1 MVSELVSEI
10 RCVYNAIDDMAQEEF
25 NGGMALYYSSNALC
39 PTSQESHLV
48 FQSNGKKTPEGFEQ
62 LLKYT
67 KQALLINDANRILE
81 ENADLEWILEKR
93 FRKMKKWEAINLN
106 NI

>member
-1 MVSELVSEI
+1 MVCELVSEI
-10 RCVYNAIDDMAQEEF
+10 RCVIVAISDMAQEEF
-25 NGGMALYYSSNALC
+25 NGGMDLYYSSIGIC
-39 PTSQESHLV
+39 TSVSEPLHI
-48 FQSNGKKTPEGFEQ
+48 FQSNGNKSPERFEH

-93 FRKMKKWEAINLN
+93 FKKMKKWEVMPLN
-106 NI
+106 S